1 MYQLKIWNK
10 FNGLILISISILLYS
25 FADVKS
31 GEFDGYDRVLIT
43 PIVIGQY
50 LEDSTSYKCYRY
62 DIINHHSTECLLWIE
77 QNETGKDPL
86 RYFKKRIGD
95 FSLQQIIYEYGSTLI
110 IEDTDNFSE
119 LYSTFFKLLSPQGSF
134 SIYVNLPDSMNET
147 QFLRNI
153 KVLPINNS
161 TIFTTELLPTLK
173 KLSYK
178 YDNIIITPK

>member
-1 MYQLKIWNK
+1 MKQLKIWNK
-10 FNGLILISISILLYS
+10 FNGLRLISISILLYS

-86 RYFKKRIGD
+86 RYFKKV
-95 FSLQQIIYEYGSTLI
+95 
-110 IEDTDNFSE
+110 
-119 LYSTFFKLLSPQGSF
+119 K
-134 SIYVNLPDSMNET
+134 
-147 QFLRNI
+147 
-153 KVLPINNS
+153 
-161 TIFTTELLPTLK
+161 
-173 KLSYK
+173 
-178 YDNIIITPK
+178 